1 MSLLSDR
8 MKKSLI
14 DHRDGYGRYDLRAV
28 VVEVKADLSKAEISD
43 LLDDVLYQ
51 RAKKAA
57 TQGKK
62 GLENSAKKRARAAYD
77 EPDLFPNLQQAYA
90 LGEDIVKDTD
100 ALRQLEFERVIKIR
114 EKQLEDDAESLN
126 ELRVAK
132 SAADPIWLMHPNW
145 TFGQCK
151 AELKRRAVGAGA
163 A

>member
-8 MKKSLI
+8 IKNSLI

-28 VVEVKADLSKAEISD
+28 VVEVKADLSSNEVSD

-57 TQGKK
+57 THGKI
-62 GLENSAKKRARAAYD
+62 GLDKAARKLARSREG

-100 ALRQLEFERVIKIR
+100 ALRQLEFARVISIR
-114 EKQLEDDAESLN
+114 EKQLQDDAESIN
-126 ELRVAK
+126 ELKVAK
-132 SAADPIWLMHPNW
+132 AAADPIWRDHPNW

-151 AELKRRAVGAGA
+151 AELKRRAIGA